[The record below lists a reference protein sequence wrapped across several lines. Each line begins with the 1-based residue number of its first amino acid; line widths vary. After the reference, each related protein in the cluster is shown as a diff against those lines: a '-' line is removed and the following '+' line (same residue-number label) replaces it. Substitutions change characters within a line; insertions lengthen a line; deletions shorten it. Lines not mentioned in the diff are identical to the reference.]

1 MMKSTVSL
9 LNKPLKILLVTDTL
23 VLIAGAMI
31 IPYYA
36 LFVEK
41 IGGDILD
48 AGLAAGVYAVVAG
61 CATLASGRWGDR
73 VKRKEWI
80 VGGSYL
86 VMALCFVAYLF
97 VDSIWTLLGVQVVLG
112 LAQAVYAP
120 AYDALYTAHIGGP
133 RMASSRWG
141 VWEAS
146 NFFAIA
152 IGAIVGA
159 ALVHYTTFTGLLLA
173 MAGFCLVSGIYLLSL
188 PRRTV

>member
-9 LNKPLKILLVTDTL
+9 LNKPLKILLITDTL

-61 CATLASGRWGDR
+61 CAALAAGRWGDR
-73 VKRKEWI
+73 VRRKEWI
-80 VGGSYL
+80 VGASYM
-86 VMALCFVAYLF
+86 VIALCFVAYIF

-120 AYDALYTAHIGGP
+120 AFDALYTAHVGGP
-133 RMASSRWG
+133 RTASSRWG

-146 NFFAIA
+146 SFFAIA
-152 IGAIVGA
+152 IGAVVGA
-159 ALVHYTTFTGLLLA
+159 ALVHYGSFTGLLLA
-173 MAGFCLVSGIYLLSL
+173 MAGLCLFSGLYLLSL
-188 PRRTV
+188 PRRAV

>member
-1 MMKSTVSL
+1 VSL
-9 LNKPLKILLVTDTL
+9 LNKPLKILLITDTL

-61 CATLASGRWGDR
+61 FAALAAGKWGDR
-73 VKRKEWI
+73 VRRKEWI
-80 VGGSYL
+80 VGTSYL
-86 VMALCFVAYLF
+86 VIALCFVAYIF
-97 VDSIWTLLGVQVVLG
+97 VDSIWALLGVQVILG

-120 AYDALYTAHIGGP
+120 AFDALYTSHVGGP
-133 RMASSRWG
+133 RTASSRWG

-146 NFFAIA
+146 SFFAIA
-152 IGAIVGA
+152 IGAVAGA
-159 ALVHYTTFTGLLLA
+159 ALVHYGSFTALLLA
-173 MAGFCLVSGIYLLSL
+173 MAGLCLLSGLYLFSL
-188 PRRTV
+188 PRRAV